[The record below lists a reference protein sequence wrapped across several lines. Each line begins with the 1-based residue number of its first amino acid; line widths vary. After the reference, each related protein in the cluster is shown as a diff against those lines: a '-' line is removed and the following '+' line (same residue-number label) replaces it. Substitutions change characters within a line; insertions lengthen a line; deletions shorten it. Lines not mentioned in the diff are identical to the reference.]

1 MKGSKMKR
9 IAYGVLGMIAVAIA
23 IVLGAN
29 TAQATPA
36 AYSID
41 VQTCDVADA
50 GTDATVKLMLSGSLG
65 DSSWLLLDNPGDD
78 RERGQ
83 TDHYSFTLSDL
94 GLISKVRLFYDHSG
108 NAPDWCLVKIV
119 VVGPHGTTIHPF
131 NGWLTAKAEFDIWA
145 A

>member
-1 MKGSKMKR
+1 MKR
-9 IAYGVLGMIAVAIA
+9 AAHGVLGVIAVVIA
-23 IVLGAN
+23 VVLGASS
-29 TAQATPA
+29 AQATPA

-50 GTDATVKLMLSGSLG
+50 GTDATVKLMLFGSQG
-65 DSSWLLLDNPGDD
+65 GSSWLLLDNPGDD

-94 GLISKVRLFYDHSG
+94 GFISKVRLSYDHSG
-108 NAPDWCLVKIV
+108 SAPDWCLVKIV
-119 VVGPHGTTIHPF
+119 FVGPHGATIHPF
-131 NGWLTAKAEFDIWA
+131 NGWLTTVTQVDILA